1 MPCAFIAPCNRLEAL
16 RLLPVLQ
23 QMGSAEK
30 GGVQQSGG
38 GSAQKQGRKQREPG
52 SVDVLQFLKY
62 FHLVPAQVRS

>member
-1 MPCAFIAPCNRLEAL
+1 MPPCNRLEASW
-16 RLLPVLQ
+16 LLPILQ

-30 GGVQQSGG
+30 GGVPQSGG

-62 FHLVPAQVRS
+62 FHLVPAQVTS